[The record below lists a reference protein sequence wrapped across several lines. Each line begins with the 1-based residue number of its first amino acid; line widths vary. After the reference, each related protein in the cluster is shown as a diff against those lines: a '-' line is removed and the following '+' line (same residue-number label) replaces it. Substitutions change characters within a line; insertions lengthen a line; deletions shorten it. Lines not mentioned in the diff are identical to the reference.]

1 MFKIFPS
8 LLDHLL
14 GVVKKRLNNGY
25 KFIMIVKESEKKNI
39 RKKTIAYML
48 KFFRSLLHHWY
59 GKKDIK

>member
-1 MFKIFPS
+1 MFKLFRS

-39 RKKTIAYML
+39 RKKTIA
-48 KFFRSLLHHWY
+48 
-59 GKKDIK
+59 